1 MTDRQV
7 QEDVHAALDWEPSV
21 DATAIGVTVA
31 QGIVTLRG
39 DVKSYSE
46 KSTAERVALGVY
58 GVRAVANELLV
69 RISGGFRRTD
79 SEIGLAAANALT
91 WSAVVPENK
100 AHIAVANGWV
110 TLTGELDWYYQS
122 RKAEHLVRDLLGV
135 VGVTNRI
142 TLKPRVSTTDVENKI
157 AAALKRSAEV
167 DAKRI
172 HVGAQDG
179 QVTLTGTVRSWAER
193 QEAERAAWSA
203 PGVKLVDDRIAVTP

>member
-21 DATAIGVTVA
+21 DATAIGVTVD

-46 KSTAERVALGVY
+46 KSTAERIALGVY

-79 SEIGLAAANALT
+79 SEIGLAVANALT

-100 AHIAVANGWV
+100 VHIAVANGWV
-110 TLTGELDWYYQS
+110 T
-122 RKAEHLVRDLLGV
+122 
-135 VGVTNRI
+135 
-142 TLKPRVSTTDVENKI
+142 
-157 AAALKRSAEV
+157 
-167 DAKRI
+167 
-172 HVGAQDG
+172 
-179 QVTLTGTVRSWAER
+179 
-193 QEAERAAWSA
+193 
-203 PGVKLVDDRIAVTP
+203 